1 MENIHSVNNAFVGL
15 SFESEYD
22 CLQGCY
28 EAMENWLNDNQNL
41 MIGVGAAVLAIEVG
55 DG

>member
-1 MENIHSVNNAFVGL
+1 MHLLFWVL
-15 SFESEYD
+15 KCEYD

-28 EAMENWLNDNQNL
+28 EAIENWLNDNQNL

-55 DG
+55 DGKKLCV